1 MSMRKIFEFFIEGV
15 FWLQIFLCPL
25 LVGGIIAFLIY
36 NGNSDLLVLSLF
48 FIAIGFILGIV
59 IAERIRRKYGCSR
72 YLSRIISTPDIWPT
86 DDEPLNK
93 PGNT

>member
-1 MSMRKIFEFFIEGV
+1 MPDVFMKTLLIATPFVHDGGV
-15 FWLQIFLCPL
+15 GL
-25 LVGGIIAFLIY
+25 
-36 NGNSDLLVLSLF
+36 
-48 FIAIGFILGIV
+48 ILGIV

-93 PGNT
+93 PDNT